1 MDALPDDT
9 IVYYMSYD
17 QIAVVFEIPS
27 GEVHPFTSLLA
38 ATEPRVESKNVSMQ
52 NWDLC

>member
-1 MDALPDDT
+1 MDALPENA

-27 GEVHPFTSLLA
+27 GEVARNSTPSTLRPKPG
-38 ATEPRVESKNVSMQ
+38 TGNPEP
-52 NWDLC
+52 